1 MKKGIIAALLGDG
14 DKLVGATITDG
25 NNDIMLF
32 STGKAIRFDESQV
45 RSMGRGSRGVKG
57 MKLDSGQ
64 KVISMLAAPRSKNE
78 EDKSYGRNA
87 VFLAT
92 ENGYGKRTRISEF
105 SRHGRGVKGVIGI
118 QTSER
123 NGQAVGACLVS
134 EKDEIM
140 LITNNGVIVR
150 TRVSE
155 VREMGRSTQGVRLNS
170 LDTDQSL
177 ITLQRI
183 EEEPVD

>member
-1 MKKGIIAALLGDG
+1 M
-14 DKLVGATITDG
+14 
-25 NNDIMLF
+25 
-32 STGKAIRFDESQV
+32 
-45 RSMGRGSRGVKG
+45 
-57 MKLDSGQ
+57 
-64 KVISMLAAPRSKNE
+64 
-78 EDKSYGRNA
+78 
-87 VFLAT
+87 
-92 ENGYGKRTRISEF
+92 
-105 SRHGRGVKGVIGI
+105 
-118 QTSER
+118 
-123 NGQAVGACLVS
+123 GACLVS

-155 VREMGRSTQGVRLNS
+155 VREMGRSAQGVRLIS